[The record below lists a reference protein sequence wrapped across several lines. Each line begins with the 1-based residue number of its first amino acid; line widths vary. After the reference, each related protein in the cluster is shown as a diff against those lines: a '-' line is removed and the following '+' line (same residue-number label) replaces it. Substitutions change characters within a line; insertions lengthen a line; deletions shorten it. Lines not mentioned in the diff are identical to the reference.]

1 MSTELTRIGKYRI
14 ERELGRGTS
23 SRVYLG
29 RDPFSDREVAIKVMH
44 NDSQSGNVAVKQ
56 LARIFHNEA
65 SLAGRLTHPHIIEI
79 LDADVDSEQGYI
91 VMEYVDGRTLEDFC
105 KVDTLMPL
113 NRVVELAFK
122 CGLALDFASR
132 KGVIHRDM
140 KPANV
145 LLGNNGDVKLTDFGI
160 ALQNDAESTQLQGV
174 GSPTYMSPEQIEEQ
188 ELSHQTDI
196 YSLGVVMYRL
206 LTGKLPFV
214 ASNNT
219 ALAYQIVNVEPVQP
233 SVHRTDLP
241 ADVDRIVMKAIA
253 KDLSQRYQTW
263 DEFTKELEQ
272 ANKDLSQSTESIN
285 ETEKFGAIKKVRYFK
300 DFADLEV
307 WEMVR
312 IATFRRMQPKETIV
326 PEGEVCDSFFLIVSG
341 EARVRK
347 AGKSVSVLGDGD
359 CFGEMP
365 YFEER
370 GPRTSSVVSI
380 TPMTVIEVNS
390 NALRLAG
397 DACQKQF
404 NRGFLRILLDRIDR
418 LSKANMQLV
427 KSMHKQPE
435 SAESK
440 VPGATKPGAAIPG
453 ATNPG
458 ATKPGAAKPA
468 AANPGAANPGAA
480 KQAATNP
487 GATKPAAMNPGV
499 TKPVATNP
507 GVAKPVAMN
516 PEAKKPEASKPAAMK
531 PEVLDL
537 NIELPDSKESE
548 SKKPESR
555 ELKIELPESKA
566 TEPKATEPKA
576 TESKATESKGLELVP
591 MEPKEPD
598 SKAPES
604 NGPHSTE
611 SVKSTAQTR

>member
-1 MSTELTRIGKYRI
+1 MSTELTKVGKYRI
-14 ERELGRGTS
+14 SRELGRGAS

-44 NDSQSGNVAVKQ
+44 KDTQATNVADS
-56 LARIFHNEA
+56 RIERTFRNEA
-65 SLAGRLTHPHIIEI
+65 SLAGRLIHPHIIEI
-79 LDADVDSEQGYI
+79 LDADVDNELGYI

-105 KVDTLMPL
+105 KVDALMPL

-132 KGVIHRDM
+132 KGVIHRDI

-160 ALQNDAESTQLQGV
+160 ALQSDGESTQLQGV

-219 ALAYQIVNVEPVQP
+219 SLAYQIVNVAPLKP

-253 KDLSQRYQTW
+253 KDLSQRYQSW
-263 DEFTKELEQ
+263 DELAKDLEQ
-272 ANKDLSQSTESIN
+272 ANKDLAQSTESIS
-285 ETEKFGAIKKVRYFK
+285 ETEKFGAIKKVRYFR
-300 DFADLEV
+300 DFADLEI

-312 IATFRRMQPKETIV
+312 IATFRRVQPKETIV
-326 PEGEVCDSFFLIVSG
+326 PEGELCDSFFLIVSG

-347 AGKSVSVLGDGD
+347 AGQSVSVLGDGD

-390 NALRLAG
+390 TALRLAS

-404 NRGFLRILLDRIDR
+404 NKGFLRVLLDRIDR

-427 KSMHKQPE
+427 KSMRNKPD
-435 SAESK
+435 SVESK
-440 VPGATKPGAAIPG
+440 VPDAGKPRATKPEAKNPQAGKAQVGNPAG
-453 ATNPG
+453 TNPQAG
-458 ATKPGAAKPA
+458 KPQAGNAA
-468 AANPGAANPGAA
+468 
-480 KQAATNP
+480 
-487 GATKPAAMNPGV
+487 
-499 TKPVATNP
+499 
-507 GVAKPVAMN
+507 
-516 PEAKKPEASKPAAMK
+516 AKKPETR
-531 PEVLDL
+531 
-537 NIELPDSKESE
+537 ESE
-548 SKKPESR
+548 IQRSDATKPKSLD
-555 ELKIELPESKA
+555 LKIELPESKNS
-566 TEPKATEPKA
+566 EPLELKIEAP
-576 TESKATESKGLELVP
+576 ESKMPEPPELKIEFPDSKGPESNGSKSKGLELEAPESKSPESKGLELVP
-591 MEPKEPD
+591 PEPKKTESTKPEPKD
-598 SKAPES
+598 LELVAPES
-604 NGPHSTE
+604 KGPESTDAI
-611 SVKSTAQTR
+611 KSTAQTR